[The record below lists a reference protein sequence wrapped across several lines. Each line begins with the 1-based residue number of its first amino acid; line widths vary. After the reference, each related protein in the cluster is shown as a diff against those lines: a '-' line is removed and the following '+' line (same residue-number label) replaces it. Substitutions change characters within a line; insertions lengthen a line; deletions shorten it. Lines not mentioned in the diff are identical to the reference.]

1 MPAKKNSSAAAANTA
16 EAAKKQTVL
25 IAVTGLSPAIL
36 AETVWVLAKEHEILP
51 DRVVLITTTEGRR
64 ILERQLFTSSNDW
77 GGMSV
82 WDALRKELRAP
93 QEKLRIEGYRIM
105 TAQAAIN
112 APAPELDD
120 IRDDKE
126 NAAAADFI
134 LNQVRT
140 EVQSSDMLIASIAG
154 GRKTM
159 GTLLYA
165 AMSLAARPQDWV
177 THVIVND
184 PFDKK
189 LVPDFYFKPAKAIVH
204 KLLDKDGKV
213 VSQHSS
219 RDAVIHLARIPFVPM
234 SNRFKDFAE
243 HEQQGSFLE
252 TVSRIARKELNSTP
266 YVANLAFDHDNKSLI
281 IDGTIVI
288 EMENPTHLNL
298 LNWLCLV
305 QDASWLPTQKKI
317 SGIFQAAE
325 QFCRKWHGMP
335 VMEGQVHTGWKD
347 TLKAIVPQYK
357 GEVPSWVKKLEAR
370 DFTKALAR
378 VRKRV
383 PDDHPWRQLPEKT
396 LKLLPLKLVGTKALA
411 AK

>member
-1 MPAKKNSSAAAANTA
+1 MPAKKKPSAKPANKL
-16 EAAKKQTVL
+16 EAAKQQTVL

-36 AETVWVLAKEHEILP
+36 TETVWVLATEHGILP
-51 DRVVLITTTEGRR
+51 DRIVLITTTEGKRN
-64 ILERQLFTSSNDW
+64 LERQLFTPSNDW
-77 GGMSV
+77 RGMSV
-82 WDALRKELRAP
+82 WDALRKELGTP

-105 TAQAAIN
+105 TGQAAIN

-140 EVQSSDMLIASIAG
+140 EVRSSELLIASIAG

-189 LVPDFYFKPAKAIVH
+189 LNPDFYFKPAKSTVH
-204 KLLDKDGKV
+204 KFVNKDGQV
-213 VSQHSS
+213 ISQHSS
-219 RDAVIHLARIPFVPM
+219 RDAVIHLARIPFVPL
-234 SNRFKDFAE
+234 SNRFKDLAE
-243 HEQQGSFLE
+243 HEQQGTFLE
-252 TVSRIARKELNSTP
+252 TVSRIARQEVNSTP
-266 YVANLAFDHDNKSLI
+266 YVASLAFDHDHKALI
-281 IDGTIVI
+281 IDGNIRV
-288 EMENPTHLNL
+288 EMENAAHLHL
-298 LNWLCLV
+298 LYWLCEV
-305 QDASWLPTQKKI
+305 QDESWLPKQTK
-317 SGIFQAAE
+317 SGIFQTAV
-325 QFCRKWHGMP
+325 QFCRAWHGMSA
-335 VMEGQVHTGWKD
+335 VEGQVDKDWKD
-347 TLKAIVPQYK
+347 NLKKIAPQHK
-357 GEVPSWVKKLEAR
+357 GEVPSWVENLEAR

-378 VRKRV
+378 VRERV
-383 PDDHPWRQLPEKT
+383 PGDHPWRQLPEKT
-396 LKLLPLKLVGTKALA
+396 LKLPPLKIMHKKQRT